1 RPQESEIINRELL
14 LAPPENGEDVELVKG
29 PNIKTLPKLNPLKD
43 TFKVPVLL
51 KMKDNISTDEILRAG
66 ADVLPLR
73 SNLPEISKW
82 AYFILDKKFHKRS
95 LEAFEKNEGH
105 VVVAGDNYAQG
116 SSREHAALAPRY
128 LGQQAVIA
136 KSYARIGWQ
145 NLVNFGIA
153 PLEFVHPDDYDK
165 IQQEDI
171 IQISGLRDALKNKEN
186 VTVKNTTQNQE
197 YETTYSLSDRQI
209 EVLLAGGI
217 IQKFRE
223 Q

>member
-1 RPQESEIINRELL
+1 
-14 LAPPENGEDVELVKG
+14 
-29 PNIKTLPKLNPLKD
+29 
-43 TFKVPVLL
+43 
-51 KMKDNISTDEILRAG
+51 
-66 ADVLPLR
+66 
-73 SNLPEISKW
+73 
-82 AYFILDKKFHKRS
+82 
-95 LEAFEKNEGH
+95 
-105 VVVAGDNYAQG
+105 VVAGDNYAQG

-153 PLEFVHPDDYDK
+153 PLEFVNPEDYTK
-165 IQQEDI
+165 IQQEDVI
-171 IQISGLRDALKNKEN
+171 EIKGLRDALKKREM
-186 VTVKNTTQNQE
+186 VTVKNLTQNQYFE
-197 YETTYSLSDRQI
+197 ATYSLSDRQI